1 MSNIFLRNKN
11 RQCHSFLAYIF
22 VSFFLMFSFLVGTVL
37 LHCPHL
43 SGLDFS
49 KNCVFSVLGKEF
61 FSRHILSKNLNWES
75 GVIWKCGP
83 TRLIFAQVLVHS
95 QIIWHCSMTHDP
107 CPCSCPRSWPSY
119 MFSCTWNNIVLGN
132 FVQGKNCYVI
142 MNKLFPHALCI
153 FSLL

>member
-1 MSNIFLRNKN
+1 M
-11 RQCHSFLAYIF
+11 
-22 VSFFLMFSFLVGTVL
+22 L

-95 QIIWHCSMTHDP
+95 QLIWHWSWSPHVPVLDLVPDIVVCSVVL
-107 CPCSCPRSWPSY
+107 CPARDEAI
-119 MFSCTWNNIVLGN
+119 T
-132 FVQGKNCYVI
+132 
-142 MNKLFPHALCI
+142 
-153 FSLL
+153 LLLL